1 MNIRFILI
9 ITVLLCA
16 IPFTSSAQKNSK
28 KARQAKANIV
38 ASNPSP
44 YLIYTSEGE
53 LTSFDEIIKMALMS
67 DVVLFG
73 ELHDNPMIHWL
84 QLLLTQAI
92 DVEERELIL
101 GAEMFETDDQLPLNE
116 YLNGF
121 INLSKLEKN
130 TRVWPNFKTDYLPL
144 VDYAKE
150 NNHKFIATNVPR
162 RYASFVY
169 HNGLDTLEYLSN
181 EAKQLLPPLPI
192 LYDGT
197 VGCYVEMLEMS
208 GGHGGDNLPKSQAL
222 KDACMA
228 HNISVNLPENGLFI
242 HYNGAFHSQNKDGI
256 AWYLRQ
262 TNPELKVLT
271 IDATE
276 QDDINHLDEERV
288 GVADFII
295 ATPSN
300 LTKTH

>member
-9 ITVLLCA
+9 ITTLIGS
-16 IPFTSSAQKNSK
+16 IPFTSSAQKDNK
-28 KARQAKANIV
+28 KTRQATANIV

-53 LTSFDEIIKMALMS
+53 LASFDEIIEAAKMS
-67 DVVLFG
+67 DVILFG

-84 QLLLTQAI
+84 QLLLTEAI

-116 YLNGF
+116 YLNGV

-144 VDYAKE
+144 LDYAKE
-150 NNHKFIATNVPR
+150 NKHKFIATNVPR

-169 HNGLDTLEYLSN
+169 YNGLDTLEYLSHD
-181 EAKQLLPPLPI
+181 AKQLLPPLPI

-208 GGHGGDNLPKSQAL
+208 GGHGGENLPKSQAL

-228 HNISVNLPENGLFI
+228 HNISINLPKDGVFI

-276 QDDINHLDEERV
+276 QEEIDHLDKERM

>member
-1 MNIRFILI
+1 MNIRFILV
-9 ITVLLCA
+9 ITALLCA
-16 IPFTSSAQKNSK
+16 IPFTSSAQKESK

-44 YLIYTSEGE
+44 YSIYTSEGA

-84 QLLLTQAI
+84 QLLLTEAI
-92 DVEERELIL
+92 DVEDRELIL

-169 HNGLDTLEYLSN
+169 HNGLDTLEYLSD

-192 LYDGT
+192 LYDET

-208 GGHGGDNLPKSQAL
+208 GGHGGENLPKSQAL

-228 HNISVNLPENGLFI
+228 HNISANLPENGIFI

-295 ATPSN
+295 VTPLN

>member
-1 MNIRFILI
+1 MNIRFTIVI
-9 ITVLLCA
+9 MGLLCA
-16 IPFTSSAQKNSK
+16 FPLTLSAQRSSK
-28 KARQAKANIV
+28 KVEQTRAKII

-44 YLIYTSEGE
+44 YLIYNSDGE
-53 LTSFDEIIKMALMS
+53 LTSFEEIIKAALDS

-84 QLLLTQAI
+84 QLLLTEAL
-92 DVEERELIL
+92 DVEGRDLIL

-116 YLNGF
+116 YLSGV
-121 INLSKLEKN
+121 INLSKLEGN

-144 VDYAKE
+144 VDYAKD
-150 NNHKFIATNVPR
+150 NNCKFIATNVPR
-162 RYASFVY
+162 RYASFAY
-169 HNGLDTLEYLSN
+169 YNGLDTLEFLSD
-181 EAKQLLPPLPI
+181 EAKTFLPPLPI

-228 HNISVNLPENGLFI
+228 HNISINLPENGIFL
-242 HYNGAFHSQNKDGI
+242 HYNGAFHSQNRDGI
-256 AWYLRQ
+256 VWYLRQ
-262 TNPELKVLT
+262 TNPNLKVLT

-276 QDDINHLDEERV
+276 QDDISALDEERV

-295 ATPSN
+295 TTPIN

>member
-1 MNIRFILI
+1 MCKNALILFCFLSLTPLI
-9 ITVLLCA
+9 I
-16 IPFTSSAQKNSK
+16 SAQKSSKNAEIK
-28 KARQAKANIV
+28 KAAII
-38 ASNPSP
+38 ASNPQP
-44 YLIYTSEGE
+44 YIIYNSEGE
-53 LTSFDEIIKMALMS
+53 IESFNSIVKAALET

-73 ELHDNPMIHWL
+73 ELHDNPIVHWL
-84 QLLLTQAI
+84 QYLLTL
-92 DVEERELIL
+92 ELDIEIQDLVL

-116 YLNGF
+116 YLSGV
-121 INLSKLEKN
+121 INLSKLEGN

-144 VDYAKE
+144 VNYAKD

-169 HNGLDTLEYLSN
+169 HNGLDTLEYLSDK
-181 EAKQLLPPLPI
+181 AKSFLPPLPI
-192 LYDGT
+192 AYDGNL
-197 VGCYVEMLEMS
+197 GCYKEMLEMS

-228 HNISVNLPENGLFI
+228 HNILINIPSNGVFL
-242 HYNGAFHSQNKDGI
+242 HYNGAFHSKNKEGI
-256 AWYLRQ
+256 TWYLLHE
-262 TNPELKVLT
+262 NPDLKIMT

-276 QDDINHLDEERV
+276 QEFIDELEEERM

-295 ATPSN
+295 VTPLS

>member
-1 MNIRFILI
+1 MNIRFTLVILC
-9 ITVLLCA
+9 LLCA
-16 IPFTSSAQKNSK
+16 MPVTLSAQRNSK
-28 KARQAKANIV
+28 KAEKARANII
-38 ASNPSP
+38 ALNPSP

-53 LTSFDEIIKMALMS
+53 LTSFEAIINVALES

-73 ELHDNPMIHWL
+73 ELHDNPIIHWL
-84 QLLLTQAI
+84 QLLLTEAL
-92 DVEERELIL
+92 DVEGRELIL

-116 YLNGF
+116 YLDGV
-121 INLSKLEKN
+121 INLSKLEGN

-150 NNHKFIATNVPR
+150 NNCQFIATNVPR

-169 HNGLDTLEYLSN
+169 YNGLDTLEYLSE
-181 EAKQLLPPLPI
+181 EAKTFLPPLPI
-192 LYDGT
+192 QYDST
-197 VGCYVEMLEMS
+197 VSCYVEMLEMS
-208 GGHGGDNLPKSQAL
+208 GGHGGENLPKSQAL

-228 HNISVNLPENGLFI
+228 HNISINLPKNGVFL
-242 HYNGAFHSQNKDGI
+242 HYNGAFHSQNRDGI
-256 AWYLRQ
+256 VWYLRQ
-262 TNPELKVLT
+262 TNPDLKVLT

-276 QDDINHLDEERV
+276 QDDISTLDEERV

-295 ATPSN
+295 TTPTN

>member
-1 MNIRFILI
+1 M
-9 ITVLLCA
+9 VLLCA
-16 IPFTSSAQKNSK
+16 FPLTLSAQRSNK
-28 KARQAKANIV
+28 KAEQARAKIIAL
-38 ASNPSP
+38 NPSP
-44 YLIYTSEGE
+44 YLIYNSDGE
-53 LTSFDEIIKMALMS
+53 LTSFEEIIKAAQDS

-84 QLLLTQAI
+84 QLLLTEAL
-92 DVEERELIL
+92 DVEGRDLIL

-116 YLNGF
+116 YLSGV
-121 INLSKLEKN
+121 INLSKLEGN
-130 TRVWPNFKTDYLPL
+130 ARVWPNFKTDYLPL
-144 VDYAKE
+144 VDYAKD
-150 NNHKFIATNVPR
+150 NNCKFIATNVPR

-169 HNGLDTLEYLSN
+169 YNGLDTLEFLSD
-181 EAKQLLPPLPI
+181 EAKTFLPPLPI

-228 HNISVNLPENGLFI
+228 HNISINLPENGIFL
-242 HYNGAFHSQNKDGI
+242 HYNGAFHSQNRDGI
-256 AWYLRQ
+256 VWYLRQ
-262 TNPELKVLT
+262 TNPNLKVLT

-276 QDDINHLDEERV
+276 QDDISTLDEERV

-295 ATPSN
+295 TTPIN

>member
-1 MNIRFILI
+1 MKIRFILV
-9 ITVLLCA
+9 ITTLLCA
-16 IPFTSSAQKNSK
+16 NPFTSSAQKDSE
-28 KARQAKANIV
+28 KARQATANIV

-53 LTSFDEIIKMALMS
+53 LASFQSIVDAALDA

-84 QLLLTQAI
+84 QLLLTESL
-92 DVEERELIL
+92 DVEGKELVL

-116 YLNGF
+116 YLNGV
-121 INLSKLEKN
+121 INLSKLEGN

-144 VDYAKE
+144 VDYAK
-150 NNHKFIATNVPR
+150 NNQCRFIATNVPR

-169 HNGLDTLEYLSN
+169 YHGLDTLASLSD
-181 EAKQLLPPLPI
+181 EAKKLLPPLPI
-192 LYDGT
+192 LYDRT

-208 GGHGGDNLPKSQAL
+208 GGHGGENLPKSQAL

-228 HNISVNLPENGLFI
+228 HNISVNLPENGVFI
-242 HYNGAFHSQNKDGI
+242 HYNGAFHSQNKEGI

-262 TNPELKVLT
+262 TKPELKVLT

-276 QDDINHLDEERV
+276 QDDMSIFDEERL
-288 GVADFII
+288 GIADFII
-295 ATPSN
+295 ATPTN

>member
-1 MNIRFILI
+1 MNIRFTIVI
-9 ITVLLCA
+9 MGLLCA
-16 IPFTSSAQKNSK
+16 FPLTLSAQRSSK
-28 KARQAKANIV
+28 KVEQTRAKII

-44 YLIYTSEGE
+44 YLIYNSDGE
-53 LTSFDEIIKMALMS
+53 LTSFEEIIKAALDS

-84 QLLLTQAI
+84 QLLLTEAL
-92 DVEERELIL
+92 DVEGRDLIL

-116 YLNGF
+116 YLSGV
-121 INLSKLEKN
+121 INLSKLEGN

-144 VDYAKE
+144 VDYAK
-150 NNHKFIATNVPR
+150 NNNCKFIATNVPR
-162 RYASFVY
+162 RYASFAY
-169 HNGLDTLEYLSN
+169 YNGLDTLEFLSD
-181 EAKQLLPPLPI
+181 EAKTFLPPLPI

-228 HNISVNLPENGLFI
+228 HNISINLPENGIFL
-242 HYNGAFHSQNKDGI
+242 HYNGAFHSQNRDGI
-256 AWYLRQ
+256 VWYLRQ
-262 TNPELKVLT
+262 TNPNLKVLT

-276 QDDINHLDEERV
+276 QDDISALDEERV

-295 ATPSN
+295 TTPIN

>member
-1 MNIRFILI
+1 MNIRFII
-9 ITVLLCA
+9 VMIGVLCS
-16 IPFTSSAQKNSK
+16 IPLTSSAQKNSK
-28 KARQAKANIV
+28 KAKQTQANII
-38 ASNPSP
+38 ASNPTP

-53 LTSFDEIIKMALMS
+53 MTSFQNIVEAALEA

-73 ELHDNPMIHWL
+73 ELHDNPMIHWI
-84 QLLLTQAI
+84 QLLLTESL
-92 DVEERELIL
+92 DVEGKELVL

-116 YLNGF
+116 YLNGV
-121 INLSKLEKN
+121 INLSKLEVN
-130 TRVWPNFKTDYLPL
+130 TRVWPNFQTDYLPL
-144 VDYAKE
+144 VDYAKD
-150 NNHKFIATNVPR
+150 NKCRFIATNVPR

-169 HNGLDTLEYLSN
+169 YHGLDTLEYLSD
-181 EAKQLLPPLPI
+181 EAKKLLPPLPI
-192 LYDGT
+192 SYDSS

-208 GGHGGDNLPKSQAL
+208 GGHGGENLPKSQAL

-228 HNISVNLPENGLFI
+228 HNISVNLPENGVFI

-276 QDDINHLDEERV
+276 QDDISIFDEERL

-295 ATPSN
+295 VTPSN

>member
-1 MNIRFILI
+1 MNIRFTLVILC
-9 ITVLLCA
+9 LLCA
-16 IPFTSSAQKNSK
+16 IPVTLSAQRNSK
-28 KARQAKANIV
+28 KAEKARANII
-38 ASNPSP
+38 ALNPSP
-44 YLIYTSEGE
+44 YLIYNSEGE
-53 LTSFDEIIKMALMS
+53 LTSFEAIINVALAS

-84 QLLLTQAI
+84 QLLLTKALDI
-92 DVEERELIL
+92 EGSELIL

-116 YLNGF
+116 YLDGV
-121 INLSKLEKN
+121 INLSKLEGN

-144 VDYAKE
+144 VDYAKD
-150 NNHKFIATNVPR
+150 NNCKFIATNVPR

-169 HNGLDTLEYLSN
+169 YNGLDTLEYLSE
-181 EAKQLLPPLPI
+181 EAKAFLPPLPI
-192 LYDGT
+192 VYDGT

-208 GGHGGDNLPKSQAL
+208 GGHGGENLPKSQAL

-228 HNISVNLPENGLFI
+228 YNISINLPKNGVFL
-242 HYNGAFHSQNKDGI
+242 HYNGAFHSQNRDGI
-256 AWYLRQ
+256 VWYLRQ
-262 TNPELKVLT
+262 TNPDLKVLT

-276 QDDINHLDEERV
+276 QDNINALDEERM

-295 ATPSN
+295 TTPTN

>member
-1 MNIRFILI
+1 MNIRFTIVI
-9 ITVLLCA
+9 MGLLCA
-16 IPFTSSAQKNSK
+16 FPLTLSAQRSSK
-28 KARQAKANIV
+28 KAEQTRAKII

-44 YLIYTSEGE
+44 YLIYNSDGE
-53 LTSFDEIIKMALMS
+53 LTSFEEIIKAALDS

-84 QLLLTQAI
+84 QLLLTEAL
-92 DVEERELIL
+92 DVEGRDMIL

-116 YLNGF
+116 YLSGV
-121 INLSKLEKN
+121 INLSKLEGN

-144 VDYAKE
+144 VDYAKD
-150 NNHKFIATNVPR
+150 NNCKFIATNVPR

-169 HNGLDTLEYLSN
+169 YNGLDTLEFLSD
-181 EAKQLLPPLPI
+181 EAKTFLPPLPI

-228 HNISVNLPENGLFI
+228 HNISINLPENGIFL
-242 HYNGAFHSQNKDGI
+242 HYNGAFHSQNRDGI
-256 AWYLRQ
+256 VWYLRQ
-262 TNPELKVLT
+262 TNPNLKVLT

-276 QDDINHLDEERV
+276 QDDISTLDEERV
-288 GVADFII
+288 GAADFII
-295 ATPSN
+295 TTPIN